1 MVGENS
7 SGYHFFDGDE
17 DLESHNEGPPL
28 FHHRSV
34 LLQEVGKQQRA
45 TWKIILHHGIKLP
58 TPRLF
63 LYDEAGNPVSQ
74 STSVNNQSTLS
85 NQTSHQVFS
94 NPTEYDDSIPS
105 HPTGDQSI
113 LSLTRGTETIPN
125 QQSSNQSIASH
136 PTSDQTV
143 ASNEQSHII
152 SEPEN
157 DTEACVYVPEN
168 DETDVIVEFT
178 NTGTSESVAF
188 IQSDQPGYT
197 CYRTTHAMQIAKV
210 IGHTPDLAIFDKLRS
225 QMKSK
230 RLKSHEEYTKHNKL
244 LAALQKA
251 ILTERS
257 SLMESISHIKHS
269 YFQQQSL
276 EYHSC

>member
-1 MVGENS
+1 MQEKVYGEKELERDTIS
-7 SGYHFFDGDE
+7 SVEIKILKATMKDH
-17 DLESHNEGPPL
+17 
-28 FHHRSV
+28 HHRSV

-45 TWKIILHHGIKLP
+45 AWKIILHRGRKP
-58 TPRLF
+58 KV
-63 LYDEAGNPVSQ
+63 EASNTVFQ